1 MTRFKTW
8 QLFAVCVLS
17 WGTTWH
23 AITYQLG
30 HNTPEVGVALR
41 FGLASLVVLGLC
53 RARGMNLRF
62 PLRDHALLALQGTL
76 MFGVSYVC
84 VYHAERH
91 LPSGL
96 VAVGYSAAPLIS
108 GLGAQ
113 ALFGLRVSRRF
124 IAGGLLGLT
133 GVALM
138 FWPEFGKAAAGMASQ
153 AHGAGSLG
161 AAASVGIGA
170 AFTVASVLLSTSG
183 SLTATRNRIRGLPF
197 WPSLGFGMGYGAL
210 ATTLIAIAMGH
221 SFALPALASWWIS
234 LVYLAMAGSVLSFAC
249 YLTLQERLG
258 PGPSGAIGVMTPLLA
273 LSMSV
278 GFEGY
283 RPDAITGFGVLLALA
298 GNVLMLQ
305 RRGTMRSRSAP
316 ASDPPRIPASSS
328 TPETPPVRPAP

>member
-30 HNTPEVGVALR
+30 HTTPEVGVALR
-41 FGLASLVVLGLC
+41 FALASVLVLSVCAL
-53 RARGMNLRF
+53 RGIPLRF
-62 PLRDHALLALQGTL
+62 APREHVVLALQGAL
-76 MFGVSYVC
+76 MFGVSYVF

-96 VAVGYSAAPLIS
+96 VAVGYSASPLIA

-113 ALFGLRVSRRF
+113 ALFGQRVSLRF
-124 IAGGLLGLT
+124 IGGGVLGLI
-133 GVALM
+133 GVALI

-161 AAASVGIGA
+161 EAASVGIGA
-170 AFTVASVLLSTSG
+170 AFTVGAVLLSTSG
-183 SLTATRNRIRGLPF
+183 SLIASRNRHRGLPF
-197 WPSLGFGMGYGAL
+197 WPSMGFGMAYGAL
-210 ATTLIAIAMGH
+210 ATGAIALAMGH
-221 SFALPALASWWIS
+221 RFTPPALLSWWLS
-234 LVYLAMAGSVLSFAC
+234 LVYLALAGSVLSFAC
-249 YLTLQERLG
+249 YLTLLERLG

-273 LSMSV
+273 LVVSM

-283 RPDAITGFGVLLALA
+283 RPDAITGAGVLLAVA
-298 GNVLMLQ
+298 GNVLML
-305 RRGTMRSRSAP
+305 RRARFEQ
-316 ASDPPRIPASSS
+316 PPRIAGSSS
-328 TPETPPVRPAP
+328 TPATSPVRPAP

>member
-8 QLFAVCVLS
+8 QLFAICVLT

-30 HNTPEVGVALR
+30 HTTPEVGVALR
-41 FGLASLVVLGLC
+41 FALASLIVLGGC
-53 RARGMNLRF
+53 AACGMRLRF
-62 PLRDHALLALQGTL
+62 SARDHALLASQGAL

-96 VAVGYSAAPLIS
+96 VAVGYSASPLIG

-113 ALFGLRVSRRF
+113 LLFGLRVSRRF
-124 IAGGLLGLT
+124 VGGGVLGLLG
-133 GVALM
+133 VALI
-138 FWPEFGKAAAGMASQ
+138 FWPEFGKAAAGVASR

-170 AFTVASVLLSTSG
+170 AFTVAAVLLSSAG
-183 SLTATRNRIRGLPF
+183 SLTATRNRSRGLPF
-197 WPSLGFGMGYGAL
+197 WPALGFGMGYGAI
-210 ATTLIAIAMGH
+210 TTTVIALAMGH
-221 SFALPALASWWIS
+221 SFALPAVLSWWLS
-234 LVYLAMAGSVLSFAC
+234 LVYLAVAGSVVSFAC

-273 LSMSV
+273 LAVSLV
-278 GFEGY
+278 FEGY
-283 RPDAITGFGVLLALA
+283 RPGAVTALGVLLAVA
-298 GNVLMLQ
+298 GNVLML
-305 RRGTMRSRSAP
+305 RGVRNQCA
-316 ASDPPRIPASSS
+316 PRIAASTSS
-328 TPETPPVRPAP
+328 PEAPPVRPAP